1 VRAVVETWPEERSLR
16 LLEIGAGFG
25 STTGYV
31 LPVLPPERT
40 SYVYTDV
47 SPFFLQHAQRTFES
61 YPFLR
66 YSLLNIEEDL
76 QAQGYEPHSF
86 DLVIAASVLHA
97 TRDIAQSVARAQA
110 LLAPGG
116 VLLMV
121 EETRFHASFD
131 LSMGVQQG
139 FDRFE
144 DSDRR
149 QEHPLLGREAWKH
162 LLLEQGFQRVTIF
175 NQAGSIPDCL
185 GFDVV
190 LAQGPTTVQRL
201 DKEALRH
208 FLRGKLPEYMVPT
221 TLVVLDALPLTL
233 QGKVDRAAL
242 TKREQGELAAISTGY
257 VAPHSDTER
266 ALAALWQEVLQVEQ
280 VGLKDNFFVLG
291 GDSLL
296 MTRLALRIRHVFEVE
311 LPLPILFEHSNL
323 IEMAEA
329 VERAPRLQA

>member
-1 VRAVVETWPEERSLR
+1 
-16 LLEIGAGFG
+16 
-25 STTGYV
+25 
-31 LPVLPPERT
+31 
-40 SYVYTDV
+40 
-47 SPFFLQHAQRTFES
+47 
-61 YPFLR
+61 
-66 YSLLNIEEDL
+66 
-76 QAQGYEPHSF
+76 
-86 DLVIAASVLHA
+86 
-97 TRDIAQSVARAQA
+97 
-110 LLAPGG
+110 
-116 VLLMV
+116 MV